1 MIYADIGSLSAMM
14 NFGCEMYFA
23 MEAGLSDTVF
33 LLWSTTPTVMLG
45 KYQNALEEIDRAY
58 VEEHGITVIRR
69 MSGGGTIYTD
79 PGGLQFSYIVP
90 NASPSIDFSAF
101 IHPITRALLDLG
113 LAATADGRNDILVS
127 GKKVSGNA
135 QYKLKGATIHHG
147 SLLFDTDL
155 AALTR
160 ATTPKPYK
168 ITSKSIASVRDR
180 VTNIREHLPH
190 DMSLAAFRDALLV
203 SLCGHTD
210 PYPLTDAVRERI
222 QTLGQKHYSASV
234 WETGPKYEITKV
246 CHLSGGTMEFALSMK
261 NGRIADCRVSGDFF
275 ASVDSDEIV
284 SCLLGQP
291 LLEPELT
298 AALSPLSGTLFSIS
312 PAQIARAL
320 AED

>member
-1 MIYADIGSLSAMM
+1 MIYADVGSLTAME

-23 MEAGLSDTVF
+23 TETGLSDTVF

-45 KYQNALEEIDRAY
+45 KYQNALEEIDRTY
-58 VEEHGITVIRR
+58 VEAHGITVIRR

-90 NASPSIDFSAF
+90 DKSQTIDFSAF
-101 IHPITRALLDLG
+101 VTPVTRALCDLG
-113 LAATADGRNDILVS
+113 LDAAADGRNDILVS

-135 QYKLKGATIHHG
+135 QYKIKGATVHHG

-180 VTNIREHLPH
+180 VTNIREHLPR
-190 DMSLAAFRDALLV
+190 DMTLGAFRDALLLA
-203 SLCGHTD
+203 LCGQTA
-210 PYPLTDAVRERI
+210 PYPLTDAERARI
-222 QTLGQKHYSASV
+222 HTLGMEYYGASV

-246 CHLSGGTMEFALSMK
+246 CHLPGGTMEFALSMK
-261 NGRIADCRVSGDFF
+261 NGRIAHCQVSGDFF
-275 ASVDSDEIV
+275 ASVDGGEIEA
-284 SCLLGQP
+284 CLTGQP
-291 LLEPELT
+291 LDASVLEH
-298 AALSPLSGTLFSIS
+298 ALSPLSGRLFSIS
-312 PAQIARAL
+312 PAEIARVL
-320 AED
+320 AE

>member
-1 MIYADIGSLSAMM
+1 MIYADAGSLSAME

-23 MEAGLSDTVF
+23 TEARLTDTVF
-33 LLWSTTPTVMLG
+33 LLWSTVPTVMLG
-45 KYQNALEEIDRAY
+45 KYQNALEEIDRNY
-58 VEEHGITVIRR
+58 VEAHGITVIRR

-90 NASPSIDFSAF
+90 DGAAEIDFTAF
-101 IHPITRALLDLG
+101 VTPVTRALCAMGLD
-113 LAATADGRNDILVS
+113 AAADGRNDILVS

-135 QYKLKGATIHHG
+135 QYKIKGTTVHHG

-155 AALTR
+155 AALTK

-190 DMSLAAFRDALLV
+190 DMNLAAFRGALLLALV
-203 SLCGHTD
+203 GNTT

-222 QTLGQKHYSASV
+222 HALGMEYYGASV

-246 CHLSGGTMEFALSMK
+246 CHLSGGTMEFSLSVK
-261 NGRIADCRVSGDFF
+261 NGTITACRVSGDFF
-275 ASVDSDEIV
+275 ASVDGGEIEA
-284 SCLLGQP
+284 CLTGQP
-291 LLEPELT
+291 LAFSALEN
-298 AALSPLSGTLFSIS
+298 ALSPLSGRLFSIT
-312 PAQIARAL
+312 PAEIARVL
-320 AED
+320 SE

>member
-1 MIYADIGSLSAMM
+1 MIYADIGSLSAME

-23 MEAGLSDTVF
+23 TEAGLSDTVF

-45 KYQNALEEIDRAY
+45 KYQNALEEIDRTY
-58 VEEHGITVIRR
+58 VEKQGITVIRR

-90 NASPSIDFSAF
+90 DSSPSIDFAAF
-101 IHPITRALLDLG
+101 VTPVTRALSAMGLD
-113 LAATADGRNDILVS
+113 AAADGRNDILVS

-135 QYKLKGATIHHG
+135 QYKIKGATVHHG

-155 AALTR
+155 SALTR

-190 DMSLAAFRDALLV
+190 DMSLATFRSALLLA
-203 SLCGHTD
+203 LCGSTE
-210 PYPLTDAVRERI
+210 PYPLTDEVRERI
-222 QTLGQKHYSASV
+222 RVLGQEHYGASV
-234 WETGPKYEITKV
+234 WETGPKYEITKI
-246 CHLSGGTMEFALSMK
+246 CHLPGGTMEFALSMK
-261 NGRIADCRVSGDFF
+261 NGRITDCRVSGDFF
-275 ASVDSDEIV
+275 ASVNGDEIA

-291 LLEPELT
+291 LSEPELT
-298 AALSPLSGTLFSIS
+298 TALSPLSGKVFSIS
-312 PAQIARAL
+312 PAQIAHTL
-320 AED
+320 AE

>member
-1 MIYADIGSLSAMM
+1 MIYADVGSLSAME

-23 MEAGLSDTVF
+23 TEAGLAETVF

-45 KYQNALEEIDRAY
+45 KYQNALEEIDRTY
-58 VEEHGITVIRR
+58 VETNGITVIRR

-90 NASPSIDFSAF
+90 DSSQTIDFSAF
-101 IHPITRALLDLG
+101 ITPVTRALSELG
-113 LAATADGRNDILVS
+113 LDAMADGRNDILVS

-135 QYKLKGATIHHG
+135 QYKIKGATVHHG

-180 VTNIREHLPH
+180 VTNIREHLPR
-190 DMSLAAFRDALLV
+190 DMSLTGFRDALL
-203 SLCGHTD
+203 SALCGHTE
-210 PYPLTDAVRERI
+210 PYPLTDTVRERI
-222 QTLGQKHYSASV
+222 HTLGQTYYGASV
-234 WETGPKYEITKV
+234 WETGPKYALTKV
-246 CHLSGGTMEFALSMK
+246 CHLPGGTMEFALSMK

-275 ASVDSDEIV
+275 ANVDAGEIA
-284 SCLLGQP
+284 SYLIGQP
-291 LLEPELT
+291 LSEPELT
-298 AALSPLSGTLFSIS
+298 TALSPLSGRLFSIS
-312 PAQIARAL
+312 PAQIAHTL
-320 AED
+320 AE